1 MIRNAAAAPGDEVM
15 LMRSNADQS
24 RRISA
29 SFKVRVLP
37 RLSLVGFL
45 VPSTGLSSSKALS
58 TAQPNILTKTERRRF
73 AVTGARSATL
83 SNNRATSCRTIDA
96 AGSLPQTA
104 RASRS
109 RLWSLL
115 QVGDNPERMKVLR
128 ELREAMPPGQRSRL
142 NSPITARQ
150 RVEAI
155 LQARRHGVEESV
167 KTSPVA
173 LLKEAMVEQ
182 AREIVELKQKLA
194 KHEQG
199 SLFDLKH
206 DSADD
211 IASAII
217 GNLSTHKAKSL
228 ADGILARLKKSQKPA
243 G

>member
-1 MIRNAAAAPGDEVM
+1 MMQVEAIKQSELTQSEREVLKEDAARWKRMGAGSHLDDWLSYFPG
-15 LMRSNADQS
+15 LA
-24 RRISA
+24 I
-29 SFKVRVLP
+29 
-37 RLSLVGFL
+37 
-45 VPSTGLSSSKALS
+45 
-58 TAQPNILTKTERRRF
+58 RRRLAMRLAF
-73 AVTGARSATL
+73 TNKPEGKGYAQAFGELMKADGLLDPAVK
-83 SNNRATSCRTIDA
+83 TSF
-96 AGSLPQTA
+96 TA
-104 RASRS
+104 V
-109 RLWSLL
+109 LWL
-115 QVGDNPERMKVLR
+115 GDDPERMKVLR

-211 IASAII
+211 IASAIT
-217 GNLSTHKAKSL
+217 GNLSARKAKSL

>member
-1 MIRNAAAAPGDEVM
+1 MMQVEAIKQSDLTQSEREVLKEDAARWKRMGAGSHLDDWLSYFPG
-15 LMRSNADQS
+15 LA
-24 RRISA
+24 I
-29 SFKVRVLP
+29 
-37 RLSLVGFL
+37 
-45 VPSTGLSSSKALS
+45 
-58 TAQPNILTKTERRRF
+58 RRRLAMRLAF
-73 AVTGARSATL
+73 TNKPEGKGYAQAFRELMKADGLLDPAVK
-83 SNNRATSCRTIDA
+83 TSF
-96 AGSLPQTA
+96 TA
-104 RASRS
+104 V
-109 RLWSLL
+109 LWL
-115 QVGDNPERMKVLR
+115 GDDPERMKVLR

-167 KTSPVA
+167 KASPVA

-211 IASAII
+211 IASAIT
-217 GNLSTHKAKSL
+217 GNLSAHKAKSL
-228 ADGILARLKKSQKPA
+228 ADGILARLKK
-243 G
+243 